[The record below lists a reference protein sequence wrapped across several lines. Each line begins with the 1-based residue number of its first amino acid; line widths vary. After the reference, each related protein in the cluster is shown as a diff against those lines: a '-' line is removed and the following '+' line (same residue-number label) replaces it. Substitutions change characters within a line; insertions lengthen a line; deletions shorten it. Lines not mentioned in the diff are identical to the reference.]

1 MERRSFKLVKN
12 LETNFELASQN
23 HAVSDK
29 QLILNGHTVSEK
41 AIDIKWSACF
51 ICQENLKDKLVCPLH
66 SNHKVE
72 HTKQYSNI
80 VNDIRR
86 FENVESISVPL
97 RNLLKIENLE
107 EECVSNKAVYHKRCR
122 SQYNDQH
129 YQIAIKGRKP
139 TEILKT
145 NQVPHE
151 KPDQALTLRI
161 LKTST
166 FYAMNRQ
173 QSNFTW
179 LLR

>member
-1 MERRSFKLVKN
+1 MARRSFKLVKD

-23 HAVSDK
+23 HAVS
-29 QLILNGHTVSEK
+29 EK
-41 AIDIKWSACF
+41 TTDIKWSACF
-51 ICQENLKDKLVCPLH
+51 ICQENLKDKLVCPLN

-107 EECVSNKAVYHKRCR
+107 EKWVSNKAVYHKRCR

-129 YQIAIKGRKP
+129 YQRAIKGPKP
-139 TEILKT
+139 TQILKT

-161 LKTST
+161 LKTSA
-166 FYAMNRQ
+166 FYVMNRQ

>member
-1 MERRSFKLVKN
+1 MLYLK
-12 LETNFELASQN
+12 
-23 HAVSDK
+23 K
-29 QLILNGHTVSEK
+29 QPILNGHTVSEK
-41 AIDIKWSACF
+41 ATDIKWSACF
-51 ICQENLKDKLVCPLH
+51 ICQENLKDKLVCPLN

-107 EECVSNKAVYHKRCR
+107 EKWVSNKAVYHKRCR

-129 YQIAIKGRKP
+129 YQRAIKGPKP
-139 TEILKT
+139 TQILKT

-161 LKTST
+161 LKTSA
-166 FYAMNRQ
+166 FYVMNRQ